1 MAEERRALWDARHAE
16 AEGVGTVAAVLQR
29 NAALLPSNGR
39 ALDLA
44 CGRGA
49 NALWLA
55 ARGLE
60 VSAWDY
66 SAVAIERLQAAA
78 AAQTLDIDAAARDV
92 LAAPPPP
99 DSFDL
104 ILVSHFLERELCP
117 AIAAALRPG
126 GLLCYQTFGPAVPG
140 GAGPSNPAFR
150 LAANELLRLFP
161 TLTVRDYHEPDALAP
176 ADDPLRGLALLVAQ
190 RPQHDPVRV

>member
-1 MAEERRALWDARHAE
+1 VAGDRRARWDARHAE
-16 AEGVGTVAAVLQR
+16 AEGEGSVAAVLLQGE
-29 NAALLPSNGR
+29 ALLPRHGQ

-49 NALWLA
+49 GALWLA
-55 ARGLE
+55 ARGLQ

-66 SAVAIERLQAAA
+66 SAVAIERLQATAA
-78 AAQTLDIDAAARDV
+78 ARGLAIDARPRDV
-92 LAAPPPP
+92 LAEPPPA

-104 ILVSHFLERELCP
+104 ILVSHFLERSLCP

-140 GAGPSNPAFR
+140 AAGPSNPAFR
-150 LAANELLRLFP
+150 LTANELLRLFP
-161 TLTVRDYHEPDALAP
+161 GLTVRHYHEQADLGA

-190 RPQHDPVRV
+190 RGD